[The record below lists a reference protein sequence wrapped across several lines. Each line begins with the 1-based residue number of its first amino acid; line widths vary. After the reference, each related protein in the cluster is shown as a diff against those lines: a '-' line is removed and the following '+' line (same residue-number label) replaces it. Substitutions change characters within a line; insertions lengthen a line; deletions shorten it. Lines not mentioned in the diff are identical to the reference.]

1 MEFFIPGLY
10 IFLIA
15 ILCTVYFTP
24 KATPMIAAILS
35 IVFLCYGV
43 YDHYRMFLSEYRLS
57 TWQQTFSTYMP
68 YIMVAAIIIYTI
80 FGILSFFTGGAVPV
94 PSMPSVEL
102 PTLAA
107 ANTTVTQAVNTAVN
121 SISNTANDL
130 LGSGPNS
137 LVNSLNDLGNSLG
150 NSLGMNNS
158 YGKNNMSR
166 SALETL

>member
-15 ILCTVYFTP
+15 ILCTIYFIP
-24 KATPMIAAILS
+24 RATPMIAAILS
-35 IVFLCYGV
+35 LVFLFYGV
-43 YDHYRMFLSEYRLS
+43 YDHYQMFQSEYRLS
-57 TWQQTFSTYMP
+57 TWQQTFSNYLP
-68 YIMVAAIIIYTI
+68 YTMITAIILYTI
-80 FGILSFFTGGAVPV
+80 FSILSFFTGGAVPV

-102 PTLAA
+102 PTL

-130 LGSGPNS
+130 LGSGSNS